1 MLIIAMRLVA
11 TSDFPRDLC
20 FLTVGFFCSL
30 LIRFFFSLLKAYCK
44 IDGVPTDILIN
55 GNVGQ
60 NRAVSL
66 VYFLYIKELPDLFF
80 FLQSIYYLFSFWPM
94 LERFYFSSLVGFLSS
109 DLCFFM

>member
-11 TSDFPRDLC
+11 TSDFPRDLS

-30 LIRFFFSLLKAYCK
+30 LIPFFFPLKAYCK

-60 NRAVSL
+60 NRAVSF
-66 VYFLYIKELPDLFF
+66 VYFCTLSFLTFF
-80 FLQSIYYLFSFWPM
+80 FSCNPSTIFFP
-94 LERFYFSSLVGFLSS
+94 LERFYF
-109 DLCFFM
+109 

>member
-1 MLIIAMRLVA
+1 M
-11 TSDFPRDLC
+11 
-20 FLTVGFFCSL
+20 FLNRWFL
-30 LIRFFFSLLKAYCK
+30 LFTFNPFFFSLLKAYCK